1 MVNDFLIFKVKNILT
16 NPAKAWETIHSENKS
31 VNSLTNNLLLPLIL
45 LVSISAFAGSLM
57 YTNAEMSGAYSILT
71 GIKSFFLL
79 FISVY
84 ATAFIH
90 KEITY
95 PLDLGKNFTLSFRLV
110 SISLVP
116 FLLCQV
122 LSSFFESL
130 LFINILALYGL
141 YLFWTGSE
149 KLLMPPAHKK
159 KAMVIATF
167 GIFVGVYIASNFLLS
182 MIIDRIYFKF
192 FA

>member
-1 MVNDFLIFKVKNILT
+1 MVNDFLLFKVKNILI
-16 NPAKAWETIHSENKS
+16 NPAKAWDTIYSENKS
-31 VNSLTNNLLLPLIL
+31 VKSIRNNLLLPLIIL
-45 LVSISAFAGSLM
+45 ISVSAVAGSAM
-57 YTNAEMSGAYSILT
+57 YTNAEMSGVYSFLT
-71 GIKSFFLL
+71 GIKSFFLF
-79 FISVY
+79 FISIY

-95 PLDLGKNFTLSFRLV
+95 PLDLGKNFALSFRLI
-110 SISLVP
+110 SFSLVP

-149 KLLMPPAHKK
+149 KLLTPPAYKK
-159 KAMVIATF
+159 LPMLIATGITF
-167 GIFVGVYIASNFLLS
+167 IGIFIATNLFFTMIMDRVYL
-182 MIIDRIYFKF
+182 KF
-192 FA
+192 FS

>member
-16 NPAKAWETIHSENKS
+16 NPAKAWETIDSENKS
-31 VNSLTNNLLLPLIL
+31 VNSIRNNLLLPLIL
-45 LVSISAFAGSLM
+45 LVSVSAIAGSLM
-57 YTNAEMSGAYSILT
+57 YTNAEMSGVYSFLT
-71 GIKSFFLL
+71 GIKSFFLF

-95 PLDLGKNFTLSFRLV
+95 PLDLGKNFTLSFRLI
-110 SISLVP
+110 SFSLVP

-130 LFINILALYGL
+130 LFINVLALYGL

-149 KLLMPPAHKK
+149 KIVSAACL
-159 KAMVIATF
+159 
-167 GIFVGVYIASNFLLS
+167 
-182 MIIDRIYFKF
+182 
-192 FA
+192 